1 MDGLLE
7 LKNNRMKNLNQY
19 IKKSHL
25 RMVEKFNEELEAFR
39 KETEA
44 EVAELYEDAF
54 TSFTLANVR
63 VEDGRLIYDYDGQVE
78 SEKVV
83 LYDEEENEYYED
95 EIDGITEY
103 IKFWRACLRR
113 AKRYWSMDVEKLDKI
128 QNGDIDDEEEE
139 ED

>member
-1 MDGLLE
+1 ME
-7 LKNNRMKNLNQY
+7 NLNQY

-44 EVAELYEDAF
+44 EAAELYEDAF

-128 QNGDIDDEEEE
+128 QNGDIDDEEDE

>member
-1 MDGLLE
+1 ML
-7 LKNNRMKNLNQY
+7 NRHT
-19 IKKSHL
+19 KK
-25 RMVEKFNEELEAFR
+25 E
-39 KETEA
+39 
-44 EVAELYEDAF
+44 ELYEDAF

-95 EIDGITEY
+95 GIDGITEY

-128 QNGDIDDEEEE
+128 QNGDIDDEEDE